1 MKKQT
6 ILPASALVCAAALAL
21 LFFAFGRKS
30 AGKASG
36 AETAFLTKS
45 QSAPAAPKTVEEV
58 QREKDEALVRSV
70 ISKMSARARETIV
83 IDDYGEFIADL
94 KAVLEEDAQNP
105 KDDLSLFTL
114 VDKTHPLPDGYA
126 PSRLIPLVKN
136 DAFNVIRNDLSLRP
150 EAYEALVAMGRAA
163 QSDGVTLLVS
173 STYRSY
179 EYQKKVFE
187 RWVAIDGLA
196 EAERESSRAGTSQH
210 QTGLVIDFGSIDNTF
225 ANTRAGVWMKEHA
238 EDYGWSLSFPDG
250 YEDVTGYRWESWHFR
265 YIGKKACVF
274 QKKYFGDIQQFML
287 EFIDAWKKSKR

>member
-6 ILPASALVCAAALAL
+6 ILPVSAILCAAFLAL
-21 LFFAFGRKS
+21 MFFAFGRKGGNTG
-30 AGKASG
+30 A
-36 AETAFLTKS
+36 AETAFLTKARDTTAV
-45 QSAPAAPKTVEEV
+45 QKTAEEL
-58 QREKDEALVRSV
+58 QRERDEERARLI
-70 ISKMSARARETIV
+70 ISDMSARAQETIV

-94 KAVLEEDAQNP
+94 KALLEEDAQNP
-105 KDDLSLFTL
+105 KDDLSLLTL

-150 EAYEALVAMGRAA
+150 EAYEALVIMGRAA
-163 QSDGVTLLVS
+163 RNDGVTLLAS

-210 QTGLVIDFGSIDNTF
+210 QLGLVIDFGSIDNTF
-225 ANTRAGVWMKEHA
+225 ANTRAGAWMKEHA

-250 YEDVTGYRWESWHFR
+250 YEDITGYRWESWHFR
-265 YIGKKACVF
+265 YIGKKACAF

-287 EFIDAWKKSKR
+287 EFIDAWKSL

>member
-6 ILPASALVCAAALAL
+6 ILLTSAACTAALAL
-21 LFFAFGRKS
+21 LFIAFKRKD
-30 AGKASG
+30 AGKIAA
-36 AETAFLTKS
+36 AETAALTKT
-45 QSAPAAPKTVEEV
+45 QNASAVRKTAEEV
-58 QREKDEALVRSV
+58 QREQDESRVRFILSN
-70 ISKMSARARETIV
+70 MSARARETI
-83 IDDYGEFIADL
+83 IINDYGEFISDL
-94 KAVLEEDAQNP
+94 KSVLDDDAQNP
-105 KDDLSLFTL
+105 KDDLPLLIL

-126 PSRLIPLVKN
+126 PVRLIPLVKN

-150 EAYEALVAMGRAA
+150 EAYEALVAMGQAA
-163 QSDGVTLLVS
+163 KKDGVTLLAS

-187 RWVAIDGLA
+187 RWVQIDGLA

-225 ANTRAGVWMKEHA
+225 ANTRAGAWMRDHA
-238 EDYGWSLSFPDG
+238 ESYGWSLSFPDG

-265 YIGKKACVF
+265 YIGKTACAF

-287 EFIDAWKKSKR
+287 EFIDAWKSL

>member
-6 ILPASALVCAAALAL
+6 ILPVSALVCATSLTL

-45 QSAPAAPKTVEEV
+45 QSAPAVSKTAEEV
-58 QREKDEALVRSV
+58 QREKDETRVRSV
-70 ISKMSARARETIV
+70 ISNMSARARETIV

-94 KAVLEEDAQNP
+94 KAVLKEDTQNP
-105 KDDLSLFTL
+105 KDDLSLLTL

-126 PSRLIPLVKN
+126 PARLIPLVKN

-150 EAYEALVAMGRAA
+150 EAYEALVVMGSDAKK
-163 QSDGVTLLVS
+163 DGVTLLVS

-187 RWVAIDGLA
+187 RWVQIDGLA

-225 ANTRAGVWMKEHA
+225 ANTRAGAWMKEHA
-238 EDYGWSLSFPDG
+238 ESYGWSLSFPDG
-250 YEDVTGYRWESWHFR
+250 YEDITGYRWESWHFR
-265 YIGKKACVF
+265 YIGKKACAF
-274 QKKYFGDIQQFML
+274 QKKYFGDVQQFML
-287 EFIDAWKKSKR
+287 EFIDAWKSL

>member
-6 ILPASALVCAAALAL
+6 IVSISALLCAAFFAL
-21 LFFAFGRKS
+21 LFFTFGRNGNRG
-30 AGKASG
+30 A
-36 AETAFLTKS
+36 AETAFLTKA
-45 QSAPAAPKTVEEV
+45 QNAPGTQKTAEEIE
-58 QREKDEALVRSV
+58 READEARARSI
-70 ISKMSARARETIV
+70 ISGMSARAQETIV

-94 KAVLEEDAQNP
+94 KVLLEEDAQNP

-126 PSRLIPLVKN
+126 PSRLIPLTKN

-163 QSDGVTLLVS
+163 RSDGVTLLAS

-210 QTGLVIDFGSIDNTF
+210 QLGLVIDFGSIDNTF
-225 ANTRAGVWMKEHA
+225 ANTRAGAWMKEHA

-250 YEDVTGYRWESWHFR
+250 YEDITGYRWESWHFR
-265 YIGKKACVF
+265 YIGKKACAF
-274 QKKYFGDIQQFML
+274 QKKYFGDIQQFTL
-287 EFIDAWKKSKR
+287 EFIDAWKNAKS

>member
-6 ILPASALVCAAALAL
+6 ILSVSALVCAAALAL
-21 LFFAFGRKS
+21 LLFTFGRQGGNTG
-30 AGKASG
+30 A
-36 AETAFLTKS
+36 AETAFLTKARDTTAV
-45 QSAPAAPKTVEEV
+45 QKTAEEV
-58 QREKDEALVRSV
+58 QRERDEERARLI
-70 ISKMSARARETIV
+70 ISDMSARAQETIV

-94 KAVLEEDAQNP
+94 KALLEEDAQNQEN
-105 KDDLSLFTL
+105 DLSLLTL

-150 EAYEALVAMGRAA
+150 EAYEALVIMGRAA
-163 QSDGVTLLVS
+163 RNDGVTLLAS

-210 QTGLVIDFGSIDNTF
+210 QLGLVIDFGSIDNTF
-225 ANTRAGVWMKEHA
+225 ANTRAGAWMKEHA

-250 YEDVTGYRWESWHFR
+250 YEDITGYRWESWHFR
-265 YIGKKACVF
+265 YIGKKACAF

-287 EFIDAWKKSKR
+287 EFIDAWKSL

>member
-6 ILPASALVCAAALAL
+6 ILPASALFCAASLAL
-21 LFFAFGRKS
+21 LFFAFGRKRS
-30 AGKASG
+30 AKAAG
-36 AETAFLTKS
+36 TETAFLTK
-45 QSAPAAPKTVEEV
+45 APEAPTAPKTAEEV
-58 QREKDEALVRSV
+58 RREQDETRVRSV
-70 ISKMSARARETIV
+70 ISNMSARARETIV
-83 IDDYGEFIADL
+83 INDYGEFIADL
-94 KAVLEEDAQNP
+94 KAVLKEDTQNP
-105 KDDLSLFTL
+105 KDDLSLLTL

-126 PSRLIPLVKN
+126 PARLIPLVKN

-150 EAYEALVAMGRAA
+150 EAYEALVIMGRAA
-163 QSDGVTLLVS
+163 RNDGVTLLAS

-210 QTGLVIDFGSIDNTF
+210 QLGLVIDFGSIDNTF
-225 ANTRAGVWMKEHA
+225 ANTRAGAWMKEHA

-250 YEDVTGYRWESWHFR
+250 YEDITGYRWESWHFR
-265 YIGKKACVF
+265 YIGKTACAF

-287 EFIDAWKKSKR
+287 EFIDAWKSL